1 MNADI
6 LGYLAYVLI
15 GLFYP
20 LQLFFMFRGKNVNL
34 GSWPLISLTA
44 GLVVLQASF
53 LFVPFIPAYVVWG
66 NLVNTAFALINLFYV
81 LKSRA
86 PATTRRSSTLEKY
99 AEKMLS
105 LALPVSAF
113 RRKKT
118 TEPVSDT
125 INFASPF
132 CVERDDSL
140 RPNDFAPCETCGCT
154 LLLRDA
160 FPVEHIVFD
169 SQSMYA
175 GRRAPRH
182 EDVLP
187 TDIKF
192 YCKRDK
198 KPYER
203 VVVTPSLGEYN
214 AQFDF
219 YVPNRRPEYS
229 DDNACAYIGDRIDG
243 WRQVTEDGEQFD

>member
-44 GLVVLQASF
+44 GLVTLQASF

-66 NLVNTAFALINLFYV
+66 NLVNTGFALINLFYV

-86 PATTRRSSTLEKY
+86 PATTRRSSTLERY

-105 LALPVSAF
+105 LSIPMSKFVPRLKN
-113 RRKKT
+113 RT
-118 TEPVSDT
+118 TPFTEQV
-125 INFASPF
+125 NFCS
-132 CVERDDSL
+132 VERDDSL
-140 RPNDFAPCETCGCT
+140 REGHFAPCETCGCT

-169 SQSMYA
+169 AQSMYA

-187 TDIKF
+187 TEVKF

-198 KPYER
+198 LPYER
-203 VVVTPSLGEYN
+203 VVVTPSLGEHS
-214 AQFDF
+214 AQFDY
-219 YVPNRRPEYS
+219 YVARRRPQYS
-229 DDNACAYIGDRIDG
+229 DDNACAYIGDRVDG
-243 WRQVTEDGEQFD
+243 WWQVTEDGEQFD